1 MKKKQINDVPA
12 DVSAKMKELAELTEK
27 SGVSL
32 FAMASTGRTLTH
44 FVVGEGEPI
53 VAGLVTM
60 GRRYGSVRGIISGA
74 ARVLNEDLTDDFER
88 VTREMRWM
96 WKGKNAD
103 YGSSFDDGI
112 DRFGLVSAAVRISD
126 KANRF
131 ASLADGKSAQVK
143 TESLRDTLMDL
154 ANYAVMTVM
163 RLDQDKRGDE

>member
-12 DVSAKMKELAELTEK
+12 DVSAKMKELEKLAERY
-27 SGVSL
+27 GVSM
-32 FAMASTGRTLTH
+32 FAMASTGRVLAH
-44 FVVGEGEPI
+44 FMTGDWAPIVVGL
-53 VAGLVTM
+53 VAV
-60 GRRYGSVRGIISGA
+60 GRKYGSVRGIVSEA
-74 ARVLNEDLTDDFER
+74 ARILNGDLTDDFER
-88 VTREMRWM
+88 VTREMRGT
-96 WKGKNAD
+96 WKAKNSD

-163 RLDQDKRGDE
+163 RLDQDKKGDE

>member
-12 DVSAKMKELAELTEK
+12 KMKELEELAERY
-27 SGVSL
+27 GVSI
-32 FAMASTGRTLTH
+32 FAMASTGRVLAH
-44 FVVGEGEPI
+44 FMTGDWASIVVGL
-53 VAGLVTM
+53 VAV
-60 GRRYGSVRGIISGA
+60 GRKYGSVRGIVSEA
-74 ARVLNEDLTDDFER
+74 ARILNGDLTDDFER
-88 VTREMRWM
+88 VTREMRGT
-96 WKGKNAD
+96 WKAKNAD

-143 TESLRDTLMDL
+143 TDSLRDTLMDL

>member
-12 DVSAKMKELAELTEK
+12 DVSAKMKELEELAERY
-27 SGVSL
+27 GVSI
-32 FAMASTGRTLTH
+32 FAMASTGRVLAH
-44 FVVGEGEPI
+44 FMTGDWAQIVVGL
-53 VAGLVTM
+53 VAV
-60 GRRYGSVRGIISGA
+60 GRKYGSVRGIVSEA
-74 ARVLNEDLTDDFER
+74 ARMLNGDLTDDFER
-88 VTREMRWM
+88 VTREMRGT
-96 WKGKNAD
+96 WKAKNAD

-112 DRFGLVSAAVRISD
+112 GRFGLLSAAVRISD

-131 ASLADGKSAQVK
+131 ASLAAGKSAQVK

>member
-12 DVSAKMKELAELTEK
+12 DVSAKMKELEELAERY
-27 SGVSL
+27 GVSM
-32 FAMASTGRTLTH
+32 FAMASTGRVLAHFMTGDWAP
-44 FVVGEGEPI
+44 FVVGL
-53 VAGLVTM
+53 VAV
-60 GRRYGSVRGIISGA
+60 GRKYGSVRGIVSEA
-74 ARVLNEDLTDDFER
+74 ARILNGDLTDDFER
-88 VTREMRWM
+88 VTREMRATWRA
-96 WKGKNAD
+96 KNAD

-163 RLDQDKRGDE
+163 RLDREKGDE

>member
-12 DVSAKMKELAELTEK
+12 DVSAKMKELAELAEK

-32 FAMASTGRTLTH
+32 FAMARTGRTLTH
-44 FVVGEGEPI
+44 FVVGEWEPI

-103 YGSSFDDGI
+103 YGSRFDGQG
-112 DRFGLVSAAVRISD
+112 REWR
-126 KANRF
+126 
-131 ASLADGKSAQVK
+131 
-143 TESLRDTLMDL
+143 
-154 ANYAVMTVM
+154 
-163 RLDQDKRGDE
+163 

>member
-12 DVSAKMKELAELTEK
+12 DVSAKMKELAELAEK

-32 FAMASTGRTLTH
+32 FAMAITGRTFAH
-44 FVVGEGEPI
+44 VMVGEWEPFA
-53 VAGLVTM
+53 AGLVTM
-60 GRRYGSVRGIISGA
+60 GRRHGSVRGIISGV
-74 ARVLNEDLTDDFER
+74 ARILNGDLTDDFER
-88 VTREMRWM
+88 VTREMRET
-96 WKGKNAD
+96 WKAKNAD

-163 RLDQDKRGDE
+163 RLDQDKKGDE

>member
-12 DVSAKMKELAELTEK
+12 GVSAKMKELAELTEK

-60 GRRYGSVRGIISGA
+60 GRRYGSVRGIISAA
-74 ARVLNEDLTDDFER
+74 ARIMNGDLTDDFER
-88 VTREMRWM
+88 VTREMHET
-96 WKGKNAD
+96 WKAKNAD
-103 YGSSFDDGI
+103 SGSSFDDGI

-163 RLDQDKRGDE
+163 RLDQDKKGDE

>member
-12 DVSAKMKELAELTEK
+12 DVSAKMKELEELAERY
-27 SGVSL
+27 GVSM
-32 FAMASTGRTLTH
+32 FAMASTGRVLAH
-44 FVVGEGEPI
+44 FMTGDWAPI
-53 VAGLVTM
+53 VAGLVAA
-60 GRRYGSVRGIISGA
+60 GRKYGSVRGIVSGA
-74 ARVLNEDLTDDFER
+74 ARILNGDLTDDFER
-88 VTREMRWM
+88 VTREMRGT
-96 WKGKNAD
+96 WKAKNAD

>member
-1 MKKKQINDVPA
+1 MEKKQIN
-12 DVSAKMKELAELTEK
+12 DVSAKMKELAELAEK

-32 FAMASTGRTLTH
+32 FAMASTGRTMTH
-44 FVVGEGEPI
+44 FVVGEWEPI
-53 VAGLVTM
+53 VAGLVAV
-60 GRRYGSVRGIISGA
+60 GRKYGSVRGIISGA

-88 VTREMRWM
+88 VTREMRGT
-96 WKGKNAD
+96 WKAKNAD

-163 RLDQDKRGDE
+163 RLDREKGDE